1 MADNIILNIA
11 GTTKIP
17 GQSQQTNFTT
27 QIECLSYSHGVS
39 MQVTGDTTN
48 SERTSGRPNHQD
60 FHLTKYVDKSTPLL
74 NQNCCMGSNLGQVTI
89 TISRN
94 DTTSTGA
101 PLAILV
107 YTLQNTVISSVSVG
121 GGGGDKPVES
131 LSLNYSA
138 IQWQYTVQNE
148 GGGSTGNVPGAWNV
162 ATNTTTVP

>member
-1 MADNIILNIA
+1 MADVIILNIPTIK
-11 GTTKIP
+11 GT
-17 GQSQQTNFTT
+17 SQQTNFAD

-39 MQVTGDTTN
+39 IQVTGDVTN

-60 FHLTKYVDKSTPLL
+60 FHLTKYIDQSTPLL
-74 NQNCCMGSNLGQVTI
+74 NQNCCMGQNLGQSTI
-89 TISRN
+89 TIGRN
-94 DTTSTGA
+94 DTGA
-101 PLAILV
+101 FLPIII

-138 IQWQYTVQNE
+138 IQWQYTVQKEQGGQE
-148 GGGSTGNVPGAWNV
+148 GQVPGSWNV